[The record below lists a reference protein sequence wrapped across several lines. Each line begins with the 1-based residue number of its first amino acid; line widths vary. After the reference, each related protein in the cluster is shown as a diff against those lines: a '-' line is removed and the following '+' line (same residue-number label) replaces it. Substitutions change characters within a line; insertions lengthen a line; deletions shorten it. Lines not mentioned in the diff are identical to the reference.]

1 MPRVT
6 QEYRDQRRQQ
16 ILSAARRCFI
26 REGFHKT
33 SMTDILTE
41 AEVSAGALYGHFT
54 SKNEIIAAVAEDVI
68 GQLVDRLEPIA
79 AQVPSPGI
87 DQMIVQMINSLEEF
101 AFGSEGIARLAPSV
115 WAEALRDDELAAVT
129 RSKYGE
135 IHALF
140 SGVIAEQKRAGATHG
155 DVDEGE
161 AARLLVSTLLGY
173 LLQRLLV
180 GHIDSADYA
189 AGLRLATPP
198 P

>member
-68 GQLVDRLEPIA
+68 GQLADRLEPIA
-79 AQVPSPGI
+79 TQVPSPSI
-87 DQMIVQMINSLEEF
+87 DQMVVQMINSLEEF
-101 AFGSEGIARLAPSV
+101 AFGSDGIARLAPSV

-129 RSKYGE
+129 RNKYDE

-140 SGVIAEQKRAGATHG
+140 SRLIAERKKTQATLG
-155 DVDEGE
+155 DIDESE
-161 AARLLVSTLLGY
+161 AARLLVSTLMGY

-180 GHIDSADYA
+180 GHIDPTDYA
-189 AGLRLATPP
+189 AGLRLAPQH
-198 P
+198 